1 MEEIKITPLSGE
13 SYLVHWSLPEPDGPK
28 NNVLAMYK
36 TRVKDFNLK
45 HPPHRL
51 QAVFTSDEESKVISL
66 TLKRESEA

>member
-36 TRVKDFNLK
+36 TRVKNFDLK
-45 HPPHRL
+45 HPPHSL
-51 QAVFTSDEESKVISL
+51 QAVFTSNEQSKVISL
-66 TLKRESEA
+66 TLKLDREA